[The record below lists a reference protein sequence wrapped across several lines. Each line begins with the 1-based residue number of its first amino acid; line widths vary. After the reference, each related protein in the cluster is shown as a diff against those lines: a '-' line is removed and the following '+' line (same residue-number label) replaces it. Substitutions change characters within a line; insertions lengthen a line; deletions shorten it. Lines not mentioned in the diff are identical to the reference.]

1 MRLWHQ
7 ALIPLLPRQQ
17 LLGQHRECAA
27 LRGNGWGKKHST
39 VNYVFEHHW
48 YKLYIYHVLVMIEMG
63 MRGYNVQ
70 EEWLDYRYR
79 GAKCEP
85 REELSQEEKE
95 QFFTDLH
102 IYKEHDK
109 DYLIECLD
117 NLKEKGI
124 NLYEKFKI

>member
-1 MRLWHQ
+1 M
-7 ALIPLLPRQQ
+7 PRQQ
-17 LLGQHRECAA
+17 LLGQHREWAA

-70 EEWLDYRYR
+70 DKWLDYRYR
-79 GAKCEP
+79 GTKCEA

-102 IYKEHDK
+102 LSAKSP
-109 DYLIECLD
+109 LL
-117 NLKEKGI
+117 
-124 NLYEKFKI
+124 